1 MENGIDESLELKALV
16 GELEGTKDKD
26 SIVGKLQEIGKK
38 LITEYIIV
46 VDRIEIQPLWVE
58 AYYYNINSF
67 PDCNSHLNEMQKNRF
82 GQLYFHREGRGGFDI
97 CLSNSDDYYLS
108 FLLKATMINGKFN
121 TQMGIYD
128 VLSSLDLKEA
138 DFENIINVLVKRE
151 KPLDYRIECVKRVGI
166 TKPCYKEEQLAAFP
180 IEVLNKNECNFT
192 FAHKELIPLVL
203 KYNEEYMNNKKN
215 YTKKDSVAYC
225 REVFGWVPDDLI
237 RFLREL
243 T

>member
-1 MENGIDESLELKALV
+1 MVDNNEELRALV
-16 GELEGTKDKD
+16 GQLEGIRDKD

-67 PDCNSHLNEMQKNRF
+67 PDCNTHLNEMQKNRF

-108 FLLKATMINGKFN
+108 FLLKATLINGKYN

-128 VLSSLDLKEA
+128 LLSSLSLKET
-138 DFENIINVLVKRE
+138 DFEGIDNVLVKR
-151 KPLDYRIECVKRVGI
+151 KNFLDYKVECAKRVGI
-166 TKPCYKEEQLAAFP
+166 TKPCYKEEQLAVFP
-180 IEVLNKNECNFT
+180 IDVLNKTEFNFT

-203 KYNEEYMNNKKN
+203 RYNEEYMRNNKSC
-215 YTKKDSVAYC
+215 TKQDCINHC
-225 REVFGWVPDDLI
+225 REVFGWVPDSLI
-237 RFLREL
+237 QLLREL